1 MGRLLGTLGLC
12 LVLSGCVADQQS
24 RQNVALP
31 QAVPPVVPEL
41 TRSDLDGAVH
51 QLRTEAQ
58 ASNNAMQNSLTGIGA
73 NVGKVAEKIDASLAH
88 IDAQFQ
94 SVVNAQANVSAQA
107 SANVTATVKN
117 EAKASAEVTTRAVAD
132 LEARVNARL
141 DAIAQAQAQG
151 QIGLNNRLE
160 SMQQTVSAGRDAI
173 NTTVQYSRDMAET
186 QQRSYE
192 SNERIVWILGGVIVA
207 LQELSRRRAER
218 RWHVATGQRSGQNE
232 GGATCPGFLRRMWR
246 AFF

>member
-1 MGRLLGTLGLC
+1 MLRLLGALSLC
-12 LVLSGCVADQQS
+12 LALSGCVADQQS

-31 QAVPPVVPEL
+31 QAVPQVVPEL
-41 TRSDLDGAVH
+41 TRGDLDGAVH

-58 ASNNAMQNSLTGIGA
+58 ASNNAMQNSLTGVGA

-94 SVVNAQANVSAQA
+94 SQANVNTQA
-107 SANVTATVKN
+107 RADLTATVKN

-141 DAIAQAQAQG
+141 DAIAQAQVQG

-218 RWHVATGQRSGQNE
+218 RWHVATGQRGGQNE
-232 GGATCPGFLRRMWR
+232 GESMK
-246 AFF
+246 